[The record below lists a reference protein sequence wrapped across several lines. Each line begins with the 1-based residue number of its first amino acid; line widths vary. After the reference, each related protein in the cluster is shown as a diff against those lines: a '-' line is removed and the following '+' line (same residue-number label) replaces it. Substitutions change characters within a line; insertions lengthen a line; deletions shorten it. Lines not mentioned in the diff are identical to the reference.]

1 MNYLA
6 FILISILI
14 TSADSKEQI
23 LSCQESINSNFAAF
37 GTEFTKIIDFKNR
50 TLSNTTGSY
59 NIFDKVVL
67 FGRNEIILQ
76 NILEFQL
83 EKNIHAMKCHQN
95 DGNCLAANFNSDYV
109 FLLNVIKNIKIC
121 IDCY

>member
-76 NILEFQL
+76 NRIFDTFSTY
-83 EKNIHAMKCHQN
+83 NISKKVWTIY
-95 DGNCLAANFNSDYV
+95 GNKDVKSY
-109 FLLNVIKNIKIC
+109 
-121 IDCY
+121 DCYEGKHNSVPLW